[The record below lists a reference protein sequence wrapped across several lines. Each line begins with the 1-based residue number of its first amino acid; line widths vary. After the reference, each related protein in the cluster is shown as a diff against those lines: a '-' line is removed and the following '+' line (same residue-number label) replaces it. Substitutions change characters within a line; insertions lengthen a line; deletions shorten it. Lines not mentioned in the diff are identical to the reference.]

1 MKERELFHGC
11 GRAKVGIPAAIGG
24 AEIRGNCIKL
34 AVSPSTGVFDLR
46 QLAVSP
52 STGVFDLRQL
62 AVSPSTSVFDL
73 RQVAVS
79 SRTSFFDLRQLAV
92 SPSTSVF
99 DLRQL
104 AVSSRTCAFDFDAGA
119 MAGLFLHR
127 KNYRRMHRLE
137 IVLMDETRDFISS
150 LPEAAA
156 YKIYYNM
163 RRVAGG
169 DRSSELFK
177 KLEGSEIWEFRTFY
191 NKACYRIF
199 AFWDTMNKTLVVAT
213 HGIVKKTRKTPLK
226 EIAKAEAIRIEYF
239 KSKS

>member
-1 MKERELFHGC
+1 MIIRRPGTR
-11 GRAKVGIPAAIGG
+11 RAYAIRPYGLPAECPCA
-24 AEIRGNCIKL
+24 
-34 AVSPSTGVFDLR
+34 SVFDLR
-46 QLAVSP
+46 TPTVISP
-52 STGVFDLRQL
+52 TRTFNLRRSTE
-62 AVSPSTSVFDL
+62 SPSTSVFDL
-73 RQVAVS
+73 CQLMEI
-79 SRTSFFDLRQLAV
+79 SRTRG
-92 SPSTSVF
+92 
-99 DLRQL
+99 
-104 AVSSRTCAFDFDAGA
+104 FDFDAGA